1 MKLGTETFQMIWTT
15 ATVLGVLGV
24 FGYFLKGSVVI
35 SRLSIALLSLGILG
49 NLAGFAS
56 GALPFQAGWAALT
69 LAFGVVPL
77 LVVWGGLSLNTIDPH
92 EAALIERIMRELEDD
107 IDR

>member
-1 MKLGTETFQMIWTT
+1 MKLGTETFQIICTT

-24 FGYFLKGSVVI
+24 FGYFRKGSVVI
-35 SRLSIALLSLGILG
+35 SRLSVVLLSLGILG
-49 NLAGFAS
+49 NLAGFAT

-69 LAFGVVPL
+69 LAFGVVSL
-77 LVVWGGLSLNTIDPH
+77 LFVWGGLSLKTMDPE
-92 EAALIERIMRELEDD
+92 EAALIERIMHELEDD